1 MRTYYAVQEVYS
13 TIDVI
18 KVKAEDKDDAYD
30 MVDHNNGSTIILTAK
45 EANSVANSILRLRR
59 R

>member
-13 TIDVI
+13 TIDVT

-30 MVDHNNGSTIILTAK
+30 MVDYNNGSTIILTAK